1 MTWINQ
7 TLPCRTMAQRRIGG
21 KWSPGCGLAAPW
33 NPKTETGDPSMDRRN
48 FLQHAGTAA
57 AALAA
62 PALALAQAR
71 PIRIIVPFT
80 AGGAIDVTTRLIAEK
95 ASAQLG
101 TIVIDNKPGGG
112 GGIGV
117 DMVAKAAPDGH
128 TIGIA
133 AVAMHA
139 INPWLY
145 SKLPYDPV
153 KDFAPITQMVRIPNV
168 LVMNADTARRLKIA
182 SLKDFLAYARA
193 NPGKLNY
200 ASGGNGSAGHLG
212 GEMFKARA
220 GFFAVHIPY
229 NGGGPSQLALLSGQ
243 VDYTLDNLA
252 TVGPNLR
259 AGKVVAL
266 AVTSLQRSP
275 LLPDVPTM
283 AEVFPGFE
291 VDTWWG
297 LIAPAGT
304 PKEVVARLNGAF
316 VAALQA
322 PDTRT
327 RFSQMLAEPVSG
339 TPEQFA
345 DLIRRE
351 LTRYEG
357 VVKASGARVD

>member
-1 MTWINQ
+1 
-7 TLPCRTMAQRRIGG
+7 
-21 KWSPGCGLAAPW
+21 
-33 NPKTETGDPSMDRRN
+33 MDRRT
-48 FLQHAGTAA
+48 FLQHSGA
-57 AALAA
+57 AALTLAT
-62 PALALAQAR
+62 PAISLAQTR
-71 PIRIIVPFT
+71 PIRIIVPFA

-128 TIGIA
+128 TLGIA

-168 LVMNADTARRLKIA
+168 LVMNAETARRLKIA
-182 SLKDFLAYARA
+182 NLKDFLAYARA

-212 GEMFKARA
+212 GEMFKAKA

-229 NGGGPSQLALLSGQ
+229 NGGSPSQLALLSGQ

-259 AGKVVAL
+259 AGKVLAL

-275 LLPDVPTM
+275 LLPEVPTM

-304 PKEVVARLNGAF
+304 PKDVVARLNSAF

-327 RFSQMLAEPVSG
+327 RYSQMLAEPVSS

-345 DLIRRE
+345 ELIRRE
-351 LTRYEG
+351 LARYES
-357 VVKASGARVD
+357 VVKASGAKVD